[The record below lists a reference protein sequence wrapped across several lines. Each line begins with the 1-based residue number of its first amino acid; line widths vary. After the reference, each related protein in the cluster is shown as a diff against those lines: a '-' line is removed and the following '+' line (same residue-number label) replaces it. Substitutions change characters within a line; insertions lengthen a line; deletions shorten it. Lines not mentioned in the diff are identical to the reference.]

1 MRRPLIACCLCLV
14 LWPASAQAP
23 SLDFAGNR
31 YVKQQEDAKPG
42 DIFVIFGLAG
52 ETEKTWTKRIVFHA
66 FPDSGSDVAKG
77 VGELI
82 KWIKQRDE
90 KVRFGLLERKRDNEA
105 IVDFLLSPGLSE
117 SVEFNVLRYAA
128 GADRKG
134 LIAAHYLFRFN
145 LGELD
150 GNDLKKVR
158 RQAID
163 AMARF
168 EMQAVHAHFATRRRS
183 E

>member
-1 MRRPLIACCLCLV
+1 M
-14 LWPASAQAP
+14 
-23 SLDFAGNR
+23 
-31 YVKQQEDAKPG
+31 
-42 DIFVIFGLAG
+42 
-52 ETEKTWTKRIVFHA
+52 
-66 FPDSGSDVAKG
+66 
-77 VGELI
+77 
-82 KWIKQRDE
+82 
-90 KVRFGLLERKRDNEA
+90 RFGLLERKRDNEA